1 MVAVDVFVVL
11 FIVLCAS
18 CFRILRRHKGL
29 CVCGTRVEYTCCRTY
44 LRRNGN
50 GRNRRLKSILHTRNL
65 HNFCTNSSSCSGIHR
80 IRTSCTVG
88 SENSRS
94 SYNSFSYRK
103 VRRGIDTGLVCSLCT
118 MCHRSNG
125 SNRNTGMDELTS
137 CSLCTSICRI
147 PSCVCQVGNGIIYLP
162 GIFCSRRNA
171 RRNDLH

>member
-65 HNFCTNSSSCSGIHR
+65 RNFRTNSSSCSGIHR
-80 IRTSCTVG
+80 IRTSSTG
-88 SENSRS
+88 RSENSGS
-94 SYNSFSYRK
+94 NPYSLSYRNL
-103 VRRGIDTGLVCSLCT
+103 RQGIDTGLVCSLCT
-118 MCHRSNG
+118 MSHRSSR
-125 SNRNTGMDELTS
+125 SNRNTGMDELTLR
-137 CSLCTSICRI
+137 SLCTSICRI
-147 PSCVCQVGNGIIYLP
+147 PSCVWQVGIYLP